1 MVWYDQKTVLT
12 GVTADLARKKLNL
25 AEDALI
31 EVGEYTWDS
40 GYCETCSYTEYEFA
54 ILADGTEV
62 FDTRTEAL
70 YFSGSVFAA
79 FNEWLNS

>member
-12 GVTADLARKKLNL
+12 GVTADLVRQKLSL

-54 ILADGTEV
+54 ILADGEEV
-62 FDTRTEAL
+62 FDSRREAL